1 MAALPNPLAY
11 GLLGL
16 PLAFAALPIYVHVP
30 RFYAEVAGLELAL
43 LGAILLGARL
53 LDAGIDPW
61 LGWLADRVK
70 RPAMVVV
77 ALLPFALGFVA
88 LLHPPQTH
96 AALWLLGSL
105 ALTYLGFSA
114 ASVAYQAWGADLG
127 TTPAQRTRLTAAREG
142 FGLVGVVLAA
152 ALPGL
157 LATNLT
163 EGIARLAWILP
174 PLLLVAAIITFKETR
189 RAAPS
194 VSWPLEGTRPKA
206 AGQPQAGPAE
216 RDAALPHR
224 NERSEFF
231 GVGPEVGVGGTAPR
245 REPLWPS
252 LRKVFAEQAFR
263 RLLGVFVAN
272 GIAAALPATLFLFF
286 VADVLQAEAYSGA
299 LLALYFIAGAAS
311 LPLWVA
317 LSARH
322 GRVVAW
328 LAAMLL
334 AIAAF
339 AGASQLGAGD
349 LVGFA
354 AICLASG
361 LALGAD
367 LALPAAIAADLGE
380 RRGQAGAYFGVW
392 NFVAKLNLALAAG
405 LSLPLLALL
414 GYTPGTQDGLPAL
427 SFAYALLPLL
437 FKTLAA
443 ALLWRWRHSL
453 EIDR

>member
-1 MAALPNPLAY
+1 MPATRVLAY

-30 RFYAEVAGLELAL
+30 RFYAEVAGMELAL

-61 LGWLADRVK
+61 LGWLADRVR
-70 RPAMVVV
+70 RPAMVAV

-88 LLHPPQTH
+88 LLNPPADN
-96 AALWLLGSL
+96 AALWLLGAL

-114 ASVAYQAWGADLG
+114 ASVAYQAWGADVG
-127 TTPAQRTRLTAAREG
+127 SDPRQRTRLTAAREG

-157 LATNLT
+157 LSSDMA

-174 PLLLVAAIITFKETR
+174 PLLLVAATITFAKVSAGSTAR
-189 RAAPS
+189 R
-194 VSWPLEGTRPKA
+194 T
-206 AGQPQAGPAE
+206 
-216 RDAALPHR
+216 
-224 NERSEFF
+224 
-231 GVGPEVGVGGTAPR
+231 
-245 REPLWPS
+245 EPLWPS
-252 LRKVFAEQAFR
+252 LRMVFAQQAFR
-263 RLLGVFVAN
+263 RLLAVFVAN

-286 VADVLQAEAYSGA
+286 VTDVLQAESYSGA
-299 LLALYFIAGAAS
+299 LLALYFVAGAAS
-311 LPLWVA
+311 LPLWVS
-317 LSARH
+317 LSARL
-322 GRVVAW
+322 GRVAAW
-328 LAAMLL
+328 LLAMLL
-334 AIAAF
+334 AIVAF
-339 AGASQLGAGD
+339 GGAGLLGAGD
-349 LVGFA
+349 LGWFA
-354 AICLASG
+354 AICIASG

-380 RRGQAGAYFGVW
+380 RQGRAGACFGVW

-405 LSLPLLALL
+405 LALPLLALL
-414 GYTPGTQDGLPAL
+414 GYAPGTPEGLPAL

-437 FKTLAA
+437 FKAVAA

-453 EIDR
+453 EIDK